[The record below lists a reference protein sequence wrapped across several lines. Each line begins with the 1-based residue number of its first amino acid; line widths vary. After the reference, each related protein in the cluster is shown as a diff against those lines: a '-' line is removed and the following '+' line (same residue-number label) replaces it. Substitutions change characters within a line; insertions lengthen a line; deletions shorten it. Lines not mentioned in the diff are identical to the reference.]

1 LQVSEADGAAT
12 YKQKLEVIE
21 EQEELI
27 ADEKAQEE
35 VLYFYYSISLHQ
47 IIANHIDFIFN
58 LYHRKRK
65 LQDELKKRQ
74 KKLLRKRLL
83 LNNYLVMF
91 K

>member
-35 VLYFYYSISLHQ
+35 VN
-47 IIANHIDFIFN
+47 IIIYTIF
-58 LYHRKRK
+58 
-65 LQDELKKRQ
+65 EI
-74 KKLLRKRLL
+74 
-83 LNNYLVMF
+83 
-91 K
+91 

>member
-35 VLYFYYSISLHQ
+35 VSILLLHYKFSQ
-47 IIANHIDFIFN
+47 KYNNFNHIIE
-58 LYHRKRK
+58 RGGCKTSSKRSGRSC
-65 LQDELKKRQ
+65 QGSGSC
-74 KKLLRKRLL
+74 
-83 LNNYLVMF
+83 
-91 K
+91 

>member
-35 VLYFYYSISLHQ
+35 VYICYSINYNQ
-47 IIANHIDFIFN
+47 
-58 LYHRKRK
+58 LY
-65 LQDELKKRQ
+65 
-74 KKLLRKRLL
+74 
-83 LNNYLVMF
+83 
-91 K
+91 